1 MVSIMDMVRLQTLVR
16 MVVAVVITVLFG
28 SGCSDDNDGTNVWLT
43 QNPAHTTLIASIGV
57 KSDGNNQNANPYK
70 KLQYQPGYPLLT
82 REHLAT
88 AQVDRQYRRTSLVS
102 FVHLSDVHVTDAQS
116 PERVP
121 YVRRYGSDFKT
132 AFRNQEALTLQV
144 ADAMVQR
151 VNRISGGPATGNPIS
166 FAIHT
171 GDNGDGRQINE
182 LRSYVNVFDG
192 SLVNVDTTGEGYM
205 GVQGDF
211 DVPEDP
217 TVYDQYYHPD
227 PPPAGVEPDKFKRE
241 YGFPEYPGL
250 LKAATRDFVA
260 TGLKVPWYSAHGNHD
275 ATIFGSFTTFG
286 FALYGYW
293 DPLATGNIP
302 GFGSQMLYDLPT
314 TMTLNEFL
322 DCLTSPTALCS
333 EEIFTF
339 APKRPIPANVERQL
353 YTVADFIDIHF
364 NSPATPGPVGH
375 GFTSE
380 NTANQTLYYQFDITP
395 AIVGITLDT
404 ANPSGKPD
412 GSIGS
417 IQAAWLEARLQA
429 NSSQCISGGE
439 VVTTGNRDKLI
450 VLFSHHNLM
459 TMDNDTS
466 LPQDPDP
473 VKVLSDQI
481 LDMVLSYPNVILW
494 LNGHSHV
501 NRVWSHRSP
510 ANDPILQ
517 TGFWEVNTASHID
530 YPQQGRT
537 IEIVDNS
544 DGTLSIFAVLIDHA
558 APPNTDPDRLDIL
571 GMAAISR
578 ELSANDPDFDLSF
591 QIGTPTDRN
600 VELLIN
606 KPF

>member
-1 MVSIMDMVRLQTLVR
+1 MTALVKII
-16 MVVAVVITVLFG
+16 VAVVITFLVG
-28 SGCSDDNDGTNVWLT
+28 SSCSDNSDGTNVLLT
-43 QNPAHTTLIASIGV
+43 QNPVHTTLIESIGV
-57 KSDGNNQNANPYK
+57 KSNENSKNANPYK
-70 KLQYQPGYPLLT
+70 RLEYKPGYPLLI
-82 REHLAT
+82 REDLAG
-88 AQVDRQYRRTSLVS
+88 AQEGRQYRRTSLVS
-102 FVHLSDVHVTDAQS
+102 FVHLSDVHVTDTQS

-121 YVRRYGSDFKT
+121 YVRRDGSNFKT

-144 ADAMVQR
+144 ADAMVQQ
-151 VNRISGGPATGNPIS
+151 VNRLTGGPATGRPLS
-166 FAIHT
+166 FVIHT

-182 LRSYVNVFDG
+182 LKSYINVFDG
-192 SLVNVDTTGEGYM
+192 SLVNVDTTGEGYIGM
-205 GVQGDF
+205 QGGF
-211 DVPEDP
+211 NLPEDP

-250 LKAATRDFVA
+250 LQVATSDFVA
-260 TGLKVPWYSAHGNHD
+260 TGLQVPWYSAHGNHD

-322 DCLTSPTALCS
+322 ACLSSPTALCS
-333 EEIFTF
+333 DEIFTF
-339 APKRPIPANVERQL
+339 APKMPIPANAERRL
-353 YTVADFIDIHF
+353 YTVTDFLDIHF
-364 NSPATPGPVGH
+364 DSPPTPGPIGH
-375 GFTSE
+375 GFTSD
-380 NTANQTLYYQFDITP
+380 NMANQTLYYQFDITP
-395 AIVGITLDT
+395 TIVGITLDT
-404 ANPSGKPD
+404 ANPSGKPG

-429 NSSQCISGGE
+429 NSSQYIAGGE
-439 VVTTGNRDKLI
+439 VVTTGNQDKLM
-450 VLFSHHNLM
+450 VLFSHHNLT

-466 LPQDPDP
+466 LFLAPDP
-473 VKVLSDQI
+473 VKLLSDQI
-481 LDMVLSYPNVILW
+481 LDIILSYPNVVLW

-510 ANDPILQ
+510 ANDQILQ
-517 TGFWEVNTASHID
+517 TGLWEVNTASHID
-530 YPQQGRT
+530 YPQQGGT
-537 IEIVDNS
+537 IEIVDNN

-558 APPNTDPDRLDIL
+558 APPNTDPDRLDIM

-578 ELSANDPDFDLSF
+578 ELSVNDPDFDVSF